1 MLRCSLAAYGS
12 YLLNQRLIADW
23 WQAGHREEVHQAAKA
38 RLSAALEEVER
49 RSASAAPSSEAS
61 AGEDSDPSIS
71 SCGLRERTEAL
82 RLPPPLSLYEANA
95 LVATFVSNHN
105 TQDLSAV
112 LQYIREQLEEELTP
126 YHFHSLLRTFNYH
139 HDAAN
144 ALQVLE
150 VMVQSGTTTL
160 ETYARMV
167 DCVHCQ
173 CPPDVEARLLKLV
186 GLAQDAF
193 KTHVMEDNAGSE
205 SGTVAT
211 YSVSREAP
219 EIRQMPGD
227 ATSTGSSHPSRDT
240 EAPRPA
246 QPPRSAPVLSSLLYH
261 CSTTSHRSTVASCV
275 VVAVW
280 IRALGAELT
289 DWDVM
294 SVLSSLLAH
303 PDEFPRF
310 CTMFGCFDAY
320 ERGTVS
326 VQAVVERLVLLGEVE
341 RGGPPTA
348 KELAD
353 GQAESGSR
361 CSVGGDGGM
370 EKGSRVLAG
379 SSVTSTLTSLV
390 EAMLISLRAAGVDAA
405 SAMVLLPFV
414 NAQTNSMDALVA
426 ATLLPL
432 VRTGVGPHHYNTGH
446 LFHALS
452 LVRSCLGD
460 DTGAIQ
466 LLRRA
471 VCEQQRC
478 TAAQEALDMIANS
491 RASKGHPGEEVAN
504 PAGSSSLLA
513 LTHASAPASKEPFS
527 VPAHYLVDMGTLL
540 RRVSATTLREV
551 QRPFRDA
558 LRQMVED
565 LSDRPA
571 EKVPSTST
579 SSLSSWPSVLASCTP
594 PAPCTRDLV
603 TVSGFETQ
611 FIRTLSEARALLR
624 RAIDAGNAAGSH
636 GRLPRSTQLM
646 FMQLAQLCC
655 RHPPRNPKLTPEGLE
670 ERTKWGRYLDARDT
684 SLALFGSARQSRDAM
699 KHLFY
704 NDNQLPELRSEA
716 IIAKDFADV
725 HKLFC
730 GSASPPSSLSQA
742 ELQASLKRVRTTL
755 PHTGSSAAIV
765 PRYLWDPTVFNP
777 YPAARLLARASD
789 FAKSPSG
796 QRTQSPLTLAEIHQD
811 DVSLGDDPDAD
822 KVGAEFFV
830 ELWQALLDKST
841 SVGSNAV
848 WYLHNTDMFML
859 LIRCLLHRLDW
870 EAAAHLTRKMTQH
883 TSYTYLMDH
892 ELTAIFREIGDP
904 AGCLAFKVA
913 TKLFD
918 GRITK
923 DGQTKRE
930 KFHQEQF
937 S

>member
-1 MLRCSLAAYGS
+1 MLRCSIAAYGS

-38 RLSAALEEVER
+38 QLSAALEEVEK
-49 RSASAAPSSEAS
+49 RSASVAQSSTQAVD
-61 AGEDSDPSIS
+61 EDSSLSLS
-71 SCGLRERTEAL
+71 SSGLREHADGLL
-82 RLPPPLSLYEANA
+82 RPPPLSLYEANA
-95 LVATFVSNHN
+95 LVATFVSSHN
-105 TQDLSAV
+105 TQDLSAA
-112 LQYIREQLEEELTP
+112 LQYIREQLREDLTP

-139 HDAAN
+139 HDAVN

-205 SGTVAT
+205 GGTVAT
-211 YSVSREAP
+211 YRFSREGSQAW
-219 EIRQMPGD
+219 QGPGD
-227 ATSTGSSHPSRDT
+227 AAGSGTSHPSRET
-240 EAPRPA
+240 AAPLPA
-246 QPPRSAPVLSSLLYH
+246 RSPRSAPVLSSLLYH

-275 VVAVW
+275 VVAIW
-280 IRALGAELT
+280 IRAFGVELT

-294 SVLSSLLAH
+294 SVLSSVLTH
-303 PDEFPRF
+303 PDQFPQF
-310 CTMFGCFDAY
+310 CAMFGCFGAFDQ
-320 ERGTVS
+320 GTVS

-341 RGGPPTA
+341 RCGASTAEGPVN
-348 KELAD
+348 EH
-353 GQAESGSR
+353 AESDDR
-361 CSVGGDGGM
+361 GGVDGG
-370 EKGSRVLAG
+370 EGKVRDSRVRAG
-379 SSVTSTLTSLV
+379 SSASSALTSLV
-390 EAMLISLRAAGVDAA
+390 EAMVTSLRAAGVDAA
-405 SAMVLLPFV
+405 SAVVSLPFV
-414 NAQTNSMDALVA
+414 NAQTNSMEELVV

-432 VRTGVGPHHYNTGH
+432 VQTGVGPHHYNAGH

-452 LVRSCLGD
+452 LVQSSLGD
-460 DTGAIQ
+460 DTGATQ
-466 LLRRA
+466 LLQRA
-471 VCEQQRC
+471 ACEQQRC
-478 TAAQEALDMIANS
+478 TAAQEALAVLANS
-491 RASKGHPGEEVAN
+491 HASKENPREVIAN
-504 PAGSSSLLA
+504 PAGPSSSLSLA
-513 LTHASAPASKEPFS
+513 HPSAPAPGEPFC
-527 VPAHYLVDMGTLL
+527 VPVHHLLDMGKLL
-540 RRVSATTLREV
+540 SRLSATTLREV
-551 QRPFRDA
+551 QRPFQGA
-558 LRQMVED
+558 LRQMVEN

-571 EKVPSTST
+571 ETISLTSN
-579 SSLSSWPSVLASCTP
+579 SLSPAWTSVPASCTP
-594 PAPCTRDLV
+594 PVPCARDLV
-603 TVSGFETQ
+603 AVSSYEAQ
-611 FIRTLSEARALLR
+611 FIRTVSEARALLR
-624 RAIDAGNAAGSH
+624 RAIDAGNAVGSH

-684 SLALFGSARQSRDAM
+684 SLALFGSARQSRDSM

-716 IIAKDFADV
+716 VIAKDFADV
-725 HKLFC
+725 HMLFF
-730 GSASPPSSLSQA
+730 GAASPPSPLSQA
-742 ELQASLKRVRTTL
+742 ELQASLKRARTTL

-765 PRYLWDPTVFNP
+765 PRYLWDPAVYNP
-777 YPAARLLARASD
+777 YPAARLRIETCALARSAAGKKAQIP
-789 FAKSPSG
+789 FTP
-796 QRTQSPLTLAEIHQD
+796 AEIHQA
-811 DVSLGDDPDAD
+811 DVTLEGDAEAD
-822 KVGAEFFV
+822 FVDAEFFV
-830 ELWQALLDKST
+830 ELWHALLDKST
-841 SVGSNAV
+841 SVGSNEV
-848 WYLHNTDMFML
+848 WYLHNTDMFLL

-892 ELTAIFREIGDP
+892 ELAAIFREIGDP

-923 DGQTKRE
+923 DGQTKRDR
-930 KFHQEQF
+930 FHQEQF